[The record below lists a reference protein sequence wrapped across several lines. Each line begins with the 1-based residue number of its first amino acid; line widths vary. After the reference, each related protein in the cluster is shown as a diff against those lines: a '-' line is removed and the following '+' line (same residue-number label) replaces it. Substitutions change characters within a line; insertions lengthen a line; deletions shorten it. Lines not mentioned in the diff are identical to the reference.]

1 MIYFDNTRQGWYHR
15 GEIGSIGSRTK
26 GRRGFMELTK
36 RVKNGVFVI
45 GLAIVVCVALG
56 ALFGLVAFMTSEK
69 PFLECFVFNVEVMLM
84 FSAGGIVGGLLLIT
98 TRIPDDLTFG
108 YGCAL
113 FYGTVFGGYALSEI
127 IAEGY
132 EEWAYIIAFAVDVLI
147 CYIIWLNEFKGRY
160 PEDAEPPSSPAVT
173 RGDKGKKQRELRKK
187 IADLEAAIKQKDVI
201 DAENEKILEES
212 FTNEDLSKMVAAGE
226 FPAEYVSEYIKR
238 REALV
243 ASVLGAPAIRA
254 TSVRMLENM
263 KKELAEMEAQ
273 K

>member
-1 MIYFDNTRQGWYHR
+1 
-15 GEIGSIGSRTK
+15 
-26 GRRGFMELTK
+26 MELTK

-45 GLAIVVCVALG
+45 WLAIVVCVALG

-187 IADLEAAIKQKDVI
+187 ITDLEATLKQKDVI
-201 DAENEKILEES
+201 DAENEKILKEAY
-212 FTNEDLSKMVAAGE
+212 TNEELSKMVDAGE

-238 REALV
+238 RETLV
-243 ASVLGAPAIRA
+243 ACVLNAPAIRA
-254 TSVRMLENM
+254 ASVKLIEGM
-263 KKELAEMEAQ
+263 KKELAELEAQ

>member
-1 MIYFDNTRQGWYHR
+1 M
-15 GEIGSIGSRTK
+15 EIKKRIKDGVVAIGVT
-26 GRRGFMELTK
+26 L
-36 RVKNGVFVI
+36 
-45 GLAIVVCVALG
+45 VVCVALG

-98 TRIPDDLTFG
+98 TRIPDDLIFG

-147 CYIIWLNEFKGRY
+147 CYIVWINEFKGRY
-160 PEDAEPPSSPAVT
+160 PEEVETIPSSTVIW
-173 RGDKGKKQRELRKK
+173 GDEGKRQHELRKK
-187 IADLEAAIKQKDVI
+187 ITDLEATLKQKDVI
-201 DAENEKILEES
+201 DAENEKILKEAY
-212 FTNEDLSKMVAAGE
+212 TNEELSKMVDAGE

-238 REALV
+238 RETLV
-243 ASVLGAPAIRA
+243 ACVLNAPAIRA
-254 TSVRMLENM
+254 ASVKLIEGM
-263 KKELAEMEAQ
+263 KKELAELEAQ